1 MILKGVK
8 MGFLVALLMG
18 AGYFCGTVFMQFGQ
32 AYETIL
38 SPSSDLMYL
47 LLWLLLALAGVAV
60 TGGLVSALVRPVWA
74 AMVGFALSGLTMLL
88 GWELTTVNGILVLV
102 YVLAGSLYA
111 VAVASALVQRI
122 KFSVEP
128 VTARQGTLLMAVI
141 LVACGSLYADAAAH
155 VEREGFAIPRPL
167 VEVFMQQME
176 RQIEAQVPEQERQQV
191 VTQFRQEFQRTLD
204 EFYESTMKPY
214 ERFIPLAIAAG
225 MFMSLVTISRLL
237 VWVPALVL
245 NFIFA
250 LLAALGITKTVAET
264 RTVQR
269 TVIS

>member
-1 MILKGVK
+1 
-8 MGFLVALLMG
+8 
-18 AGYFCGTVFMQFGQ
+18 
-32 AYETIL
+32 
-38 SPSSDLMYL
+38 
-47 LLWLLLALAGVAV
+47 
-60 TGGLVSALVRPVWA
+60 
-74 AMVGFALSGLTMLL
+74 
-88 GWELTTVNGILVLV
+88 TTVNGILVLV

-128 VTARQGTLLMAVI
+128 VTARQGTLPLAVI